1 MCPICKS
8 DSKYS
13 LTTAKHGYEIFSC
26 INKKCNHYYFKD
38 FHPGQGVDEREENN
52 LKESDDN
59 LKKFGDR
66 NKKLLN
72 YFIKNIGNKERYTF
86 MDFGSGVAHISR
98 TFKNTLGERV
108 KILCFEPNKNLKG
121 LYDQFYLKQISDI
134 NEANE
139 KYDLIYLIEVI
150 EHLDNPLETLLQIS
164 KIMDNDTKLFITT
177 PKAVNNI
184 NGDCYDNPAHIH
196 FFTINSLNYL
206 LELNGFKKI
215 KLKYIP
221 EMYVFDSVKY
231 KKEKLKAIIINFLQI
246 LGYRPKFKFENHL
259 TGFTQLK

>member
-26 INKKCNHYYFKD
+26 INEKCNHYYFKD

-72 YFIKNIGNKERYTF
+72 YFIKNIGNKERFTF

-98 TFKNTLGERV
+98 TFKNYQR
-108 KILCFEPNKNLKG
+108 KR
-121 LYDQFYLKQISDI
+121 LYSF
-134 NEANE
+134 
-139 KYDLIYLIEVI
+139 
-150 EHLDNPLETLLQIS
+150 
-164 KIMDNDTKLFITT
+164 
-177 PKAVNNI
+177 
-184 NGDCYDNPAHIH
+184 
-196 FFTINSLNYL
+196 
-206 LELNGFKKI
+206 
-215 KLKYIP
+215 
-221 EMYVFDSVKY
+221 
-231 KKEKLKAIIINFLQI
+231 
-246 LGYRPKFKFENHL
+246 
-259 TGFTQLK
+259 